1 MIPTIFFIS
10 LKASLFGGW
19 IPIVLLMCIQMV
31 MMSVVKEGGK
41 RAVDTSWYTKKDK
54 AFASWTF
61 ILQGA
66 MILLGI
72 FLPFKTETP
81 WFTVGLVIFILGALM
96 MVWAFLSYGKA
107 PLDKVVTGGIY
118 KISRN
123 PMYTS
128 FIIGVIGAT
137 VATASL
143 WMLILLI
150 LFVIATHG
158 VILGEERYCSETY
171 GESYLKY
178 KKATPRYFLLF

>member
-1 MIPTIFFIS
+1 MIPTNFFIS

-66 MILLGI
+66 MILRGI

-81 WFTVGLVIFILGALM
+81 WFTVGLMARQPGSSTPCWPASWLF
-96 MVWAFLSYGKA
+96 
-107 PLDKVVTGGIY
+107 
-118 KISRN
+118 SRCC
-123 PMYTS
+123 
-128 FIIGVIGAT
+128 I
-137 VATASL
+137 
-143 WMLILLI
+143 
-150 LFVIATHG
+150 
-158 VILGEERYCSETY
+158 
-171 GESYLKY
+171 
-178 KKATPRYFLLF
+178 